1 MNAKTNDTRQHILDV
16 GYELIVN
23 RGFTSVGLSEL
34 LKKAAV
40 PKGSFYH
47 YFKSKEQ
54 FGEAMIQDYFT
65 KYFERLN
72 ARFTNTDLNGVG
84 SHSDRFT
91 NTDLN
96 GYQRLMS
103 YFEEMVKVED
113 DVCNANKCLLVKLSA
128 EVSDLSEPMRI
139 ALRQGADKTIQA
151 MADCI
156 DVGIQ
161 DGSIPNG
168 DSALLARQIYYLWN
182 GASLLN
188 KLYQD
193 QAALTQSLTYTQH
206 LLQNT
211 RTCP

>member
-72 ARFTNTDLNGVG
+72 ERFTNTEL
-84 SHSDRFT
+84 S
-91 NTDLN
+91 

-128 EVSDLSEPMRI
+128 EVSDLSESMRL

-151 MADCI
+151 IADCI
-156 DVGIQ
+156 DIGIQ

>member
-65 KYFERLN
+65 EYFERLN
-72 ARFTNTDLNGVG
+72 ARFTNTEL
-84 SHSDRFT
+84 S
-91 NTDLN
+91 

-128 EVSDLSEPMRI
+128 EVSDLSESMRL

-151 MADCI
+151 IADCI
-156 DVGIQ
+156 DIGIQ

>member
-72 ARFTNTDLNGVG
+72 ARFTNTDLNG
-84 SHSDRFT
+84 
-91 NTDLN
+91 
-96 GYQRLMS
+96 YQRLMS

-128 EVSDLSEPMRI
+128 EVSDLSEPMRL

>member
-72 ARFTNTDLNGVG
+72 ARFTNTEL
-84 SHSDRFT
+84 S
-91 NTDLN
+91 

-128 EVSDLSEPMRI
+128 EVSDLSESMRL

-151 MADCI
+151 IADCI
-156 DVGIQ
+156 DIGIQ

-211 RTCP
+211 RTFP

>member
-1 MNAKTNDTRQHILDV
+1 MNAKTNDTRQHILEV
-16 GYELIVN
+16 GYELIVT

-34 LKKAAV
+34 LKTAAV

-54 FGEAMIQDYFT
+54 FGEALIEAYFNR
-65 KYFERLN
+65 YFHKLDEL
-72 ARFTNTDLNGVG
+72 FTNTD
-84 SHSDRFT
+84 R
-91 NTDLN
+91 N

-103 YFEEMVKVED
+103 YFEELAKVEQ

-128 EVSDLSEPMRI
+128 EVSDLSEPMRL
-139 ALRQGADKTIQA
+139 ALRRGADKSIQA
-151 MADCI
+151 IADCI

-161 DGSIPNG
+161 DGSIANG
-168 DSALLARQIYYLWN
+168 DSALLARQLYYLWN

-193 QAALTQSLTYTQH
+193 QTALTQSLTYTQD

-211 RTCP
+211 RTLS

>member
-16 GYELIVN
+16 GYELIVT

-34 LKKAAV
+34 LKTAEV

-54 FGEAMIQDYFT
+54 FGEAMIQDYFN
-65 KYFERLN
+65 KYFEQLT
-72 ARFTNTDLNGVG
+72 ARFTNTEI
-84 SHSDRFT
+84 
-91 NTDLN
+91 N

-139 ALRQGADKTIQA
+139 ALRRGADKTIQA
-151 MADCI
+151 MAECI

-193 QAALTQSLTYTQH
+193 QEALTQSLTYTQH

>member
-34 LKKAAV
+34 LKNAAV

-72 ARFTNTDLNGVG
+72 ARFTNTDL
-84 SHSDRFT
+84 S
-91 NTDLN
+91 

-128 EVSDLSEPMRI
+128 EVSDLSEPMRL
-139 ALRQGADKTIQA
+139 ALRQGADKTIQS
-151 MADCI
+151 MAYCI

>member
-16 GYELIVN
+16 GYELIVT

-34 LKKAAV
+34 LKTAEV

-54 FGEAMIQDYFT
+54 FGEAMIQDYFN
-65 KYFERLN
+65 KYFERLTS
-72 ARFTNTDLNGVG
+72 RFTNTE
-84 SHSDRFT
+84 
-91 NTDLN
+91 LN

-139 ALRQGADKTIQA
+139 ALRRGADKTIQA
-151 MADCI
+151 MAECI

-193 QAALTQSLTYTQH
+193 QEALTQSLTYTQH

-211 RTCP
+211 RTCS

>member
-1 MNAKTNDTRQHILDV
+1 MNTKTNDTRQHILDV

-65 KYFERLN
+65 KYFECLN
-72 ARFTNTDLNGVG
+72 ARFTNTEL
-84 SHSDRFT
+84 S
-91 NTDLN
+91 

-128 EVSDLSEPMRI
+128 EVSDLSESMRL

-151 MADCI
+151 IADCI
-156 DVGIQ
+156 DIGIQ

>member
-72 ARFTNTDLNGVG
+72 ARFTNTEL
-84 SHSDRFT
+84 S
-91 NTDLN
+91 

-128 EVSDLSEPMRI
+128 EVSDLSESMRL

-151 MADCI
+151 IADCI
-156 DVGIQ
+156 DIGIQ
-161 DGSIPNG
+161 DGSIPNV

>member
-16 GYELIVN
+16 GYELIVT

-34 LKKAAV
+34 LKTAEV

-54 FGEAMIQDYFT
+54 FGEAMIQDYFN
-65 KYFERLN
+65 KYFEQLI
-72 ARFTNTDLNGVG
+72 ARFTNTE
-84 SHSDRFT
+84 
-91 NTDLN
+91 LN

-139 ALRQGADKTIQA
+139 ALRRGADKTIQA
-151 MADCI
+151 MAECI

-193 QAALTQSLTYTQH
+193 QEALTQSLTYTQH

>member
-16 GYELIVN
+16 GYELIVT

-34 LKKAAV
+34 LKTAEV

-54 FGEAMIQDYFT
+54 FGEAMIQDYFN
-65 KYFERLN
+65 KYFEQLT
-72 ARFTNTDLNGVG
+72 ARFTSTE
-84 SHSDRFT
+84 
-91 NTDLN
+91 LN

-139 ALRQGADKTIQA
+139 ALRRGADKTIQA
-151 MADCI
+151 MAECI

-193 QAALTQSLTYTQH
+193 QEALTQSLTYTQH

>member
-72 ARFTNTDLNGVG
+72 ARFTNTDLNG
-84 SHSDRFT
+84 
-91 NTDLN
+91 
-96 GYQRLMS
+96 YQRLMS

-128 EVSDLSEPMRI
+128 EVSDLSEPMRL

-193 QAALTQSLTYTQH
+193 QGALTQSLTYTQH

>member
-72 ARFTNTDLNGVG
+72 ARFTNTDLNG
-84 SHSDRFT
+84 
-91 NTDLN
+91 
-96 GYQRLMS
+96 YQRLMS

-128 EVSDLSEPMRI
+128 EVSDLSESMRL

-151 MADCI
+151 MAYCI

>member
-72 ARFTNTDLNGVG
+72 ARFTNTEL
-84 SHSDRFT
+84 S
-91 NTDLN
+91 

-128 EVSDLSEPMRI
+128 EVSDLSESMRL
-139 ALRQGADKTIQA
+139 ALRQGADKTIKA
-151 MADCI
+151 IADCI
-156 DVGIQ
+156 DIGIQ

>member
-72 ARFTNTDLNGVG
+72 ARFTNTEL
-84 SHSDRFT
+84 S
-91 NTDLN
+91 

-128 EVSDLSEPMRI
+128 EVSDLSESMRL

-151 MADCI
+151 IADCI
-156 DVGIQ
+156 DIGIQ

-211 RTCP
+211 RTCL

>member
-16 GYELIVN
+16 GYELIVT

-34 LKKAAV
+34 LKTAEV

-54 FGEAMIQDYFT
+54 FGEAMIQDYFN
-65 KYFERLN
+65 KYFEQLT
-72 ARFTNTDLNGVG
+72 ARFTHTE
-84 SHSDRFT
+84 
-91 NTDLN
+91 LN

-139 ALRQGADKTIQA
+139 ALRRGADKTIQA
-151 MADCI
+151 MAECI

-193 QAALTQSLTYTQH
+193 QEALTQSLTYTQH

>member
-72 ARFTNTDLNGVG
+72 ARFTNTEL
-84 SHSDRFT
+84 S
-91 NTDLN
+91 

-128 EVSDLSEPMRI
+128 EVSDLSESMRL

-151 MADCI
+151 IADCI
-156 DVGIQ
+156 DIGIQ

-211 RTCP
+211 RTCQ

>member
-16 GYELIVN
+16 GYELIVT

-34 LKKAAV
+34 LKTAEV

-54 FGEAMIQDYFT
+54 FGEAMIQDYFN
-65 KYFERLN
+65 KYLEQLT
-72 ARFTNTDLNGVG
+72 ARFTNTE
-84 SHSDRFT
+84 
-91 NTDLN
+91 LN

-139 ALRQGADKTIQA
+139 ALRRGADKTIQA
-151 MADCI
+151 MAECI

-193 QAALTQSLTYTQH
+193 QEALTQSLTYTQH

>member
-72 ARFTNTDLNGVG
+72 ARFTNTDLNG
-84 SHSDRFT
+84 
-91 NTDLN
+91 
-96 GYQRLMS
+96 YQRLMS

-128 EVSDLSEPMRI
+128 EVSDLSESMRL
-139 ALRQGADKTIQA
+139 ALRQSADKTIQA

>member
-16 GYELIVN
+16 GYELIVT

-54 FGEAMIQDYFT
+54 FGEALIENYFE
-65 KYFERLN
+65 KYFQMLDE
-72 ARFTNTDLNGVG
+72 RFTNTE
-84 SHSDRFT
+84 
-91 NTDLN
+91 LN

-103 YFEEMVKVED
+103 YFEELAKVEHN
-113 DVCNANKCLLVKLSA
+113 VCNANKCLLVKLSA
-128 EVSDLSEPMRI
+128 EVSDLSESMRI

-151 MADCI
+151 ITKCI

-161 DGSIPNG
+161 DGSIENG

-193 QAALTQSLTYTQH
+193 QSALTQSLSYTQH
-206 LLQNT
+206 LLQNI
-211 RTCP
+211 RT

>member
-1 MNAKTNDTRQHILDV
+1 MNAKTNDIRQHILDV

-72 ARFTNTDLNGVG
+72 ARFTNTEL
-84 SHSDRFT
+84 S
-91 NTDLN
+91 

-128 EVSDLSEPMRI
+128 EVSDLSESMRL

-151 MADCI
+151 IADCI
-156 DVGIQ
+156 DIGIQ

>member
-72 ARFTNTDLNGVG
+72 ARFTNTEL
-84 SHSDRFT
+84 S
-91 NTDLN
+91 

-128 EVSDLSEPMRI
+128 EVSDLSESMRL

-151 MADCI
+151 IADCI
-156 DVGIQ
+156 DIGTQ

-168 DSALLARQIYYLWN
+168 DGALLARQIYYLWN

>member
-1 MNAKTNDTRQHILDV
+1 MNAKTNDTRQHIINV
-16 GYELIVN
+16 GYELIVT

-34 LKKAAV
+34 LKTAAV

-65 KYFERLN
+65 KYFERLK
-72 ARFTNTDLNGVG
+72 ARFTNTDLNG
-84 SHSDRFT
+84 H
-91 NTDLN
+91 
-96 GYQRLMS
+96 QRLMS

-128 EVSDLSEPMRI
+128 EVSDLSESMRL

-151 MADCI
+151 IADCI

-193 QAALTQSLTYTQH
+193 QAALTQSLIYTQH

-211 RTCP
+211 RSCP

>member
-23 RGFTSVGLSEL
+23 RGFTIVGLSEL

-72 ARFTNTDLNGVG
+72 ARFTNTDLNG
-84 SHSDRFT
+84 
-91 NTDLN
+91 
-96 GYQRLMS
+96 YQRLMS

-128 EVSDLSEPMRI
+128 EVSDLSESMRL

>member
-16 GYELIVN
+16 GYELIVT

-34 LKKAAV
+34 LKTAEV

-54 FGEAMIQDYFT
+54 FGEAMIQDYFN
-65 KYFERLN
+65 KYFEQLA
-72 ARFTNTDLNGVG
+72 ARFTNTE
-84 SHSDRFT
+84 
-91 NTDLN
+91 LN

-139 ALRQGADKTIQA
+139 ALRRGADKTIQA
-151 MADCI
+151 MAECI

-193 QAALTQSLTYTQH
+193 QEALTQSLTYTQH

>member
-72 ARFTNTDLNGVG
+72 ARFTNTDLNG
-84 SHSDRFT
+84 
-91 NTDLN
+91 
-96 GYQRLMS
+96 YQRLMS

-113 DVCNANKCLLVKLSA
+113 DVMNANKCLLVKLSA
-128 EVSDLSEPMRI
+128 EVSDLSESMRL

>member
-65 KYFERLN
+65 KYFECLN
-72 ARFTNTDLNGVG
+72 ARFTNTEL
-84 SHSDRFT
+84 S
-91 NTDLN
+91 

-128 EVSDLSEPMRI
+128 EVSDLSESMRL

-151 MADCI
+151 IADCI
-156 DVGIQ
+156 DIGIQ

>member
-16 GYELIVN
+16 GYKLIVN

-72 ARFTNTDLNGVG
+72 ARFTNTEL
-84 SHSDRFT
+84 S
-91 NTDLN
+91 

-128 EVSDLSEPMRI
+128 EVSDLSESMRL

-151 MADCI
+151 IADCI
-156 DVGIQ
+156 DIGIQ